1 MKKILPKTVGILMV
15 CIAVFL
21 FNSCIYKKYLADV
34 DPAVVAE
41 LERLGVVPTAVAKV
55 QQIEI
60 PEDLNTDGYYYYT
73 PACEQGGYDLNP
85 SAGKTVTLTSVDIK
99 GTCLGEKITIRV
111 FSEEDKIVCAYL
123 TLREGSSGAPGVWPI
138 NSAECEY

>member
-1 MKKILPKTVGILMV
+1 MKKILPKTVGILIV
-15 CIAVFL
+15 CVAVFL
-21 FNSCIYKKYLADV
+21 FNSCIYQKYLAKV

-73 PACEQGGYDLNP
+73 PACEQGGYDLYP
-85 SAGKTVTLTSVDIK
+85 YAGKTVTMTSVDIK

-111 FSEEDKIVCAYL
+111 FSEEDKIACAYL
-123 TLREGSSGAPGVWPI
+123 TFREGSSGAPGIFSV
-138 NSAECEY
+138 NDAECKY